1 VRLTAA
7 FILLSLLRGPIFC
20 AEPWIKVSAPHF
32 ELDTQLDRE
41 QALNALQ
48 VFEQT
53 RAFFL
58 QAGFGASLA
67 GGSIK
72 ILDLGADAEYRRYL
86 VKPGAYAMYQR
97 GRRGDYIVMRS
108 LSPRHYRV
116 AVHEYTHFV
125 VEHAGMKL
133 PIWLNEGLAELYST
147 MQPQGGE
154 CLIGTPEP
162 ARLFTLATKRRLPL
176 ETLVAVDESS
186 PYYNDPDKMQIFYA
200 ESWAL
205 THMLA
210 VSENYSGRFNAFVST
225 VSSGRAAREA
235 LAEIYGKRLS
245 SVEADLDQYL
255 QRRSLPALLYHIR
268 VEIDPPQAVAAALSK
283 AELDL
288 SVADLLSSNASAG
301 AEAEAKLRELA
312 SAHPEE
318 AGFEESLGYVALREH
333 DAGEARVHFANA
345 VERQSNDAAAV
356 YNSAR
361 LQQDAG
367 APPSRVIPLL
377 ERALELDPNY
387 EPARI
392 DLGFTAGN
400 ARQFDLAASTLSQL
414 KTIQPRLAFEVYFE
428 IAYCDAQLRRLQDAL
443 TYVGEA
449 RQHARNVE
457 QQQRADTLARFI
469 ERQETASLHE

>member
-7 FILLSLLRGPIFC
+7 FILISVFSGRIFC
-20 AEPWIKVSAPHF
+20 AEPWIKISAPHF

-41 QALNALQ
+41 QALHALQ
-48 VFEQT
+48 IFEQT
-53 RAFFL
+53 QAFFL
-58 QAGFGASLA
+58 QAGFGGSLA
-67 GGSIK
+67 GESIK

-86 VKPGAYAMYQR
+86 IKPGAYAMYQR
-97 GRRGDYIVMRS
+97 GRRGDYIVISS
-108 LSPRHYRV
+108 LNPRHSQV

-125 VEHAGMKL
+125 VEHAGLKL

-147 MQPQGGE
+147 MEPRGGE

-162 ARLFTLATKRRLPL
+162 ARLLTLATRRRLPL
-176 ETLVAVDESS
+176 ETLLAVDESS

-205 THMLA
+205 VHMLA
-210 VSENYSGRFNAFVST
+210 VSENYSSRFNKFLSV
-225 VSSGRAAREA
+225 VSSGQPAREA
-235 LAEIYGKRLS
+235 LAEIYGKRLAS
-245 SVEADLDQYL
+245 IESDLDQYL
-255 QRRSLPALLYHIR
+255 ARRSLPALLYNIR
-268 VEIDPPQAVAAALSK
+268 VETTPAEATVAALPKS
-283 AELDL
+283 ELDL

-312 SAHPEE
+312 SAHPDE

-333 DAGEARVHFANA
+333 DTGEARLHFANA

-367 APPSRVIPLL
+367 APPGQTIPLL
-377 ERALELDPNY
+377 KRALALDPDY

-392 DLGFTAGN
+392 DLGFTAGK
-400 ARQFDLAASTLSQL
+400 ARQFELAVTTLSQL
-414 KTIQPRLAFEVYFE
+414 KTIQPRVAFEVYFE
-428 IAYCDAQLRRLQDAL
+428 MAYCDAELRRLQDAL
-443 TYVGEA
+443 TYVGQA
-449 RQHARNVE
+449 REHARNAE

-469 ERQETASLHE
+469 ERQEMASLHE